1 MEVVIEKLPDIR
13 VAAVREIGPYA
24 TSVPQAWSQLSL
36 WIAKNDLLSQNSIFL
51 GLRHDPTTTPEDQ
64 LRYDAAVSISEE
76 INSSGIARE
85 LYVPGGEFAM
95 YTHNGSYDTVSDAWN
110 KLYWEWLPSSG
121 RTPADQP
128 NIEIYLSDTTF
139 SADKEILT
147 RLLLPLQP
155 I

>member
-24 TSVPQAWSQLSL
+24 TSAPLAWSQLSL
-36 WIAKNDLLSQNSIFL
+36 WIAKNNLLSRHSIFL
-51 GLRHDPTTTPEDQ
+51 GIRYDSTTTPENQ

-76 INSSGIARE
+76 IDSTGIASE
-85 LYVPGGEFAM
+85 IYVPGGEFAM
-95 YTHNGSYDTVSDAWN
+95 YTHQGSYDTMNDAWN
-110 KLYWEWLPSSG
+110 RLYWEWLPSSG
-121 RTPADQP
+121 RTPANQP
-128 NIEIYLSDTTF
+128 NVEIYLSDTTF

>member
-13 VAAVREIGPYA
+13 VAAVRGIGPY
-24 TSVPQAWSQLSL
+24 TSSVPQTWSQLSL
-36 WIAKNDLLSQNSIFL
+36 WIAKNNLLSQNSIFF
-51 GLRHDPTTTPEDQ
+51 GLRHDSTTTSKNQ

-76 INSSGIARE
+76 IDSSGIARE
-85 LYVPGGEFAM
+85 IYISGGEFAM
-95 YTHNGSYDTVSDAWN
+95 YTHQGSYSTLDDAWH

-121 RTPADQP
+121 RTPADHP
-128 NIEIYLSDTTF
+128 NIEIYLTDTTF
-139 SADKEILT
+139 SADTEILT